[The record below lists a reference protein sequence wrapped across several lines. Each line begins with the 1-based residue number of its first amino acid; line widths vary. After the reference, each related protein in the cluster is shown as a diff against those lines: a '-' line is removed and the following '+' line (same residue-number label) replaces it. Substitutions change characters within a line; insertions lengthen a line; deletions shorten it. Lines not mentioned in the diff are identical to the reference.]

1 MSEPQQR
8 YTTIAVTPELRDRLR
23 ARKRAGASYQ
33 DVIETMM
40 EATADDDLLQATTD

>member
-1 MSEPQQR
+1 MLS
-8 YTTIAVTPELRDRLR
+8 LRNFVDRLR

-40 EATADDDLLQATTD
+40 EATADDDLLLTNGD